1 MKRDGAGFTIVEI
14 IVTLLLLGVIVAAVS
29 SMFVAVRNM
38 QSQDSYYDT
47 ADRAAGFEIESLRN
61 KGYTSLTDGQVI
73 DFTSSLP
80 DNLPHGHGTATI
92 STPQTGLRRV
102 DATVTYTASGV
113 TRTVT
118 LSSLIGEIG
127 ITQ

>member
-47 ADRAAGFEIESLRN
+47 ADRAAGYEIESLRN
-61 KGYTSLTDGQVI
+61 KGYSSLTAGQVI

-80 DNLPHGHGTATI
+80 DNLPHGHGAATI
-92 STPQTGLRRV
+92 STPQAGLRRV
-102 DATVTYTASGV
+102 DATVTYVTGGV
-113 TRTVT
+113 THAVT